1 MYRKEK
7 NRNKQKKSYNFNG
20 IHMIKIAVVING
32 NSRRDYILGL
42 NVITA
47 FITMWTK
54 LFLYEFAK

>member
-1 MYRKEK
+1 MYRKEN
-7 NRNKQKKSYNFNG
+7 NRNKQKKSYNFNV
-20 IHMIKIAVVING
+20 IHDVSTKNLASQEEII
-32 NSRRDYILGL
+32 SGL